1 MMTGRITVETLDS
14 RLSQETH
21 DLFLKPIRYLE
32 SLMTILLALLTNLLV
47 SELWRAGENAVN
59 QVVLG
64 SLWHEIPPEHS
75 TWIATN
81 KMSAIQIEEMA
92 AAIASKSVATWEFII
107 ETNLSLFAMQ
117 SNPEYGSLNSQTF
130 KAILMVYTMPHP
142 TNVYYR
148 RPHVGIIALTAQ
160 DHHCHTLR

>member
-1 MMTGRITVETLDS
+1 MMNGRITVETLDS

-21 DLFLKPIRYLE
+21 DLFLKPSGYLE
-32 SLMTILLALLTNLLV
+32 SLMPTLLALLTNLLV
-47 SELWRAGENAVN
+47 SELCRAGENAVN

-64 SLWHEIPPEHS
+64 SWWEIPPES

-92 AAIASKSVATWEFII
+92 AAIASKSVATWEYII
-107 ETNLSLFAMQ
+107 EMHLSLFAMQ
-117 SNPEYGSLNSQTF
+117 SDPRGFGLNSQTF

>member
-1 MMTGRITVETLDS
+1 MADWRITVETLDS
-14 RLSQETH
+14 RLSSEMH
-21 DLFLKPIRYLE
+21 ALFLAPMKYLE
-32 SLMTILLALLTNLLV
+32 SLMTTLLASLTNLLV
-47 SELWRAGENAVN
+47 SELCRAGENAVN

-64 SLWHEIPPEHS
+64 SWWEIPPES

>member
-1 MMTGRITVETLDS
+1 METLDS
-14 RLSQETH
+14 RLSWDH
-21 DLFLKPIRYLE
+21 DLFLKPSGYLE
-32 SLMTILLALLTNLLV
+32 SLITTLLALLTNLLV
-47 SELWRAGENAVN
+47 FELCSAGENAVN
-59 QVVLG
+59 QAVLTSK
-64 SLWHEIPPEHS
+64 SLGRRWPPQTDS

-81 KMSAIQIEEMA
+81 KMSAIQIEDMA
-92 AAIASKSVATWEFII
+92 VAIASIASKSVATWEFII
-107 ETNLSLFAMQ
+107 EANLSLFAMQ
-117 SNPEYGSLNSQTF
+117 SDPEYGSLNSQTF